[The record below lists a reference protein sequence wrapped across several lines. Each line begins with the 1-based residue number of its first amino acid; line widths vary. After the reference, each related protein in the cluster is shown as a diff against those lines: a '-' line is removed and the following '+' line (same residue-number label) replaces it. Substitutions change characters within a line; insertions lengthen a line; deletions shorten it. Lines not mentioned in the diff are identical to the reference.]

1 MSENGVTPDSGA
13 SSEPNETKA
22 MDFVQEQL
30 VSYLDG
36 ELSPGEVEKVER
48 RLATDP
54 EFHDRLIQLQRTW
67 DMLDCLPKTEPS
79 ESFTRTTVELVT
91 RSLEKEVKHKQLSLF
106 RRKIT
111 LVSSLIIV
119 SVLAGGVG
127 FAVVRWNQ
135 EADNR
140 QLVEDLPVIENVD
153 LYRNAD
159 SIVFLERLSEEGLFE
174 DE

>member
-1 MSENGVTPDSGA
+1 MNSDPPINEFDSASEDG
-13 SSEPNETKA
+13 ETKA

-30 VSYLDG
+30 VAYLDG
-36 ELSPGEVEKVER
+36 ELSSTEVEKVER

-54 EFHDRLIQLQRTW
+54 DFHERLIRLQGTW
-67 DMLDCLPKTEPS
+67 DMLDLLPKADPS

-91 RSLEKEVKHKQLSLF
+91 QSLEHEVKLN
-106 RRKIT
+106 RRRFVQGRAF
-111 LVSSLIIV
+111 LLGG
-119 SVLAGGVG
+119 LAFAAVAALGIG
-127 FAVVRWNQ
+127 FAMVRWQQ

-159 SIVFLERLSEEGLFE
+159 SIQFLERLAEEGLFE